1 LVSVLLENLSLH
13 EWEVLILLLVGLGL
27 LHLRIGLVEGL
38 FLVVVGDKL
47 IFKENLI
54 IFLLFFLVHDL
65 LVNFLKVVVFSF
77 QLNLPLRGLVGHVVP
92 DLLQVVF

>member
-1 LVSVLLENLSLH
+1 VLLENLSLH

-38 FLVVVGDKL
+38 LLVVVGDKL

-65 LVNFLKVVVFSF
+65 LVNFLKVVVLSF
-77 QLNLPLRGLVGHVVP
+77 QLNLPLRGLVGHIVP
-92 DLLQVVF
+92 DLLQMVF

>member
-1 LVSVLLENLSLH
+1 VLLENLSLH
-13 EWEVLILLLVGLGL
+13 EWEVLILLLVGLSL

-38 FLVVVGDKL
+38 LLVVVGDKL

-65 LVNFLKVVVFSF
+65 LVNFFKVVVLSF
-77 QLNLPLRGLVGHVVP
+77 QLNLPLRGLVGHIVP
-92 DLLQVVF
+92 DLLQMVF